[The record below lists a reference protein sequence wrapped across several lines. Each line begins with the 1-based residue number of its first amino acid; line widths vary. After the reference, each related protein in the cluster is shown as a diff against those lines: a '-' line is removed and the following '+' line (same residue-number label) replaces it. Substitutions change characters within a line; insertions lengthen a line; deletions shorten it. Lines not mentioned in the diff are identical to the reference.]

1 MNRFATLSFL
11 LLALAVRLSGAE
23 TKSPPKFVP
32 ASGDTIVFLG
42 DSITAQ
48 CLYTQYVEN
57 YFYTRYPHLRLRFHN
72 AGVSGDTAADAL
84 GRFDRDV
91 AAYHPK
97 YVTILLGM
105 NDGAAKVFEP
115 ALFDTYQADMRT
127 LLVKIR
133 AIGAT
138 PIVLTPTMYDLKATQ
153 MNPKNDS
160 RGRGGY
166 YNGVLA
172 LYGAWLRELAGE
184 EGLGFVDLHGP
195 LNQFTQQSRKTTP
208 DFTLIPDGIHPDPGG
223 QIIMAYA
230 LASDLGLSKR
240 SSTIEITRGTDGAA
254 VAKVTGGK
262 IAEAR
267 YGDAGVEFTFHPA
280 GLPMSVPEDA
290 KAGAALI
297 PLGHRLSYEAL
308 YVHGLAPGR
317 YQLFINEQLIGEYP
331 ADVLASKLELQS
343 NERTPQYQQAEQVAA
358 LNARRNAESV
368 TPLRDLWRFRKIVQ
382 RIRAELAATPNDE
395 AIQRRLVVHG
405 EKVKNFDADIAKYEA
420 VGQAL
425 EDQIYQANQPQ
436 LLRFKITLAAADGKP
451 SPAKSGSK

>member
-1 MNRFATLSFL
+1 MNRIAFISFL
-11 LLALAVRLSGAE
+11 LLALIARLPGAE
-23 TKSPPKFVP
+23 AKPLKKFVP
-32 ASGDTIVFLG
+32 ASGDTMVFLG

-84 GRFDRDV
+84 ARFDRDV
-91 AAYHPK
+91 AAYQPK
-97 YVTILLGM
+97 YVTVLLGM

-127 LLVKIR
+127 LIAKIS

-138 PIVLTPTMYDLKATQ
+138 PIVLTPTMYDLKATR
-153 MNPKNDS
+153 MNPKPDS

-172 LYGAWLRELAGE
+172 LYGSWLREFVGD
-184 EGLGFVDLHGP
+184 EGLGFVDLYGP
-195 LNQFTQQSRKTTP
+195 LNQFTQQSRKTAP
-208 DFTLIPDGIHPDPGG
+208 DFTMIPDGIHPDAGG

-240 SSTIEITRGTDGAA
+240 SSTIEITRGADSSA
-254 VAKVTGGK
+254 VAKATGGK

-267 YGDAGVEFTFHPA
+267 YHDAGLEFTFHPV
-280 GLPMSVPEDA
+280 GLPLPVPEAA

-317 YQLFINEQLIGEYP
+317 YQLFINDQLIGEYS

-343 NERTPQYQQAEQVAA
+343 NERTPQYQQAMRVAA
-358 LNARRNAESV
+358 LNAQRTEQSV
-368 TPLRDLWRFRKIVQ
+368 LPLRDLWRFRKIVQ
-382 RIRAELAATPNDE
+382 RIRTDLAANPNDE
-395 AIQRRLVVHG
+395 AIQRRLAVHG

-420 VGQAL
+420 VGKAL

-436 LLRFKITLAAADGKP
+436 PLRFKITLAGADQP
-451 SPAKSGSK
+451 SQVKSGRK